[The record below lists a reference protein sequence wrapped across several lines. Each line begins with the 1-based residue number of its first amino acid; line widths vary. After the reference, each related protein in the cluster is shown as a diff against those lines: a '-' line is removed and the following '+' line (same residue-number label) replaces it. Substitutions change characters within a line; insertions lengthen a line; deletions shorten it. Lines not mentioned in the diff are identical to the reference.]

1 MPSVWVERRETS
13 AGRTRYLVKYRLGG
27 RESAHRYAGSFAT
40 RREALAR
47 RGWIAG
53 ELAAMRVPDV
63 SLLQIEPTRS
73 PSVADACER
82 WRATRVDVAETTR
95 VLHRVALGRVL
106 PILGDRRLDQL
117 TVDDIN
123 AVVIE
128 LARTGRKRETIRKSV
143 KYLAAVLEENGVEPN
158 PARDKRVRLPH
169 AEPVELEPPTSE
181 HIEAVIRLLPPAYRL
196 PLLWLD
202 WSGASAVETVR
213 VGDYDELARRVRLRA
228 STTKTR
234 AALWVELPDPLA
246 EVIEAALLPR
256 EDRDAAAPLF
266 PGVSADRLRTAIARA
281 CKAAGVP
288 VFSPHD
294 LRHRRISLLHR
305 QGRTWAEIGRL
316 VGQRKLSVTAD
327 TYTHVLSDGR
337 ELDYATLAS
346 EILGQ

>member
-63 SLLQIEPTRS
+63 SSLLIEPTRS

-181 HIEAVIRLLPPAYRL
+181 HI
-196 PLLWLD
+196 
-202 WSGASAVETVR
+202 
-213 VGDYDELARRVRLRA
+213 
-228 STTKTR
+228 
-234 AALWVELPDPLA
+234 
-246 EVIEAALLPR
+246 
-256 EDRDAAAPLF
+256 
-266 PGVSADRLRTAIARA
+266 
-281 CKAAGVP
+281 
-288 VFSPHD
+288 
-294 LRHRRISLLHR
+294 
-305 QGRTWAEIGRL
+305 
-316 VGQRKLSVTAD
+316 
-327 TYTHVLSDGR
+327 
-337 ELDYATLAS
+337 
-346 EILGQ
+346 